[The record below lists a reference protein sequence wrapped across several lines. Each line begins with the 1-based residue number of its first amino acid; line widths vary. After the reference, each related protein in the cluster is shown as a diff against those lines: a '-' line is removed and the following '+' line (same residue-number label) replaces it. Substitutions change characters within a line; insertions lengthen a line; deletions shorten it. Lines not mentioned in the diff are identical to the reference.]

1 MLTTKDEH
9 GGRLLHAF
17 NVTSGYAESCTVAE
31 KGKALFGGERLHLA
45 GASAAML
52 PLGLAAGGLHIAYAT
67 AEITGIADGRVTFR
81 SLGDEAVVAVDG
93 RARCEG
99 AKSSYE
105 GGRTILRVR
114 RGEFT
119 VRKG

>member
-1 MLTTKDEH
+1 MSGCTWR
-9 GGRLLHAF
+9 GRARRCCR
-17 NVTSGYAESCTVAE
+17 S
-31 KGKALFGGERLHLA
+31 
-45 GASAAML
+45 AS
-52 PLGLAAGGLHIAYAT
+52 AAGGLHIAYAT

-114 RGEFT
+114 RREFT
-119 VRKG
+119 VREG